1 MEQPDNSDNSDG
13 KGPTLHDALVD
24 ASEKAKRKQKGWYRV
39 IQIDVDVQDSIHEY
53 KVIIG
58 PTP

>member
-1 MEQPDNSDNSDG
+1 MAESDNSDG
-13 KGPTLHDALVD
+13 KGRTLDDALVD

-39 IQIDVDVQDSIHEY
+39 IEIDVDVQDSIHEY

-58 PTP
+58 PIP

>member
-1 MEQPDNSDNSDG
+1 MAQSDNSDG

-24 ASEKAKRKQKGWYRV
+24 ASEKAKGKKKGWYRV

-58 PTP
+58 PS

>member
-1 MEQPDNSDNSDG
+1 MDQPDHFDG
-13 KGPTLHDALVD
+13 KGPTLHDALVV
-24 ASEKAKRKQKGWYRV
+24 ASEKAKRKQKGWHQV

-58 PTP
+58 PS

>member
-1 MEQPDNSDNSDG
+1 MEQSDSSDNSDG
-13 KGPTLHDALVD
+13 KGATLHDALED
-24 ASEKAKRKQKGWYRV
+24 ASEKAKKKQKGWYRV